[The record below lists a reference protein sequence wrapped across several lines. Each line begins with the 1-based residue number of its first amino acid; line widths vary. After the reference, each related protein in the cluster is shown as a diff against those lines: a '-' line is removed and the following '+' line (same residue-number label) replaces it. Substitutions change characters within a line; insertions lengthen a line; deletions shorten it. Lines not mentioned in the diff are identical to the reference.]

1 MVFSAYNRRQQIP
14 PQDYRINGIQLPCT
28 LIVHSLSISW
38 QLPSGGIFVQGVWLV
53 RIHTFNSAITPFTL
67 I

>member
-1 MVFSAYNRRQQIP
+1 MEYYIDPVVFIV
-14 PQDYRINGIQLPCT
+14 GKTGT

-53 RIHTFNSAITPFTL
+53 RIQTFNSAITPFTL